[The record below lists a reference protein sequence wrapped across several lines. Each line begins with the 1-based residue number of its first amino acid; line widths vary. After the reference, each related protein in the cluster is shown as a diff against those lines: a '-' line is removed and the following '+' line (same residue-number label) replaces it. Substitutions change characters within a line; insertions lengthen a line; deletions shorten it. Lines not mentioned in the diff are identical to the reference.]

1 MPGRSAP
8 TNCDLFKQE
17 GRVDNR
23 ATGSHSLAGNLRLVF
38 DEYSEQL
45 GKTRY
50 ALRRAM
56 KPPAAR

>member
-8 TNCDLFKQE
+8 TKCDLFKQE
-17 GRVDNR
+17 GRADNR

-50 ALRRAM
+50 AL
-56 KPPAAR
+56 